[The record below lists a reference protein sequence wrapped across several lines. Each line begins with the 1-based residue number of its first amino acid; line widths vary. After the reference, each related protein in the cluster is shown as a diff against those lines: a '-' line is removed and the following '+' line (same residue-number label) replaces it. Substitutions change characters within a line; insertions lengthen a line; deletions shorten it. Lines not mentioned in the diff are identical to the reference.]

1 MTHILEKTEEVK
13 AELQEAVDAYNKLT
27 EQRNAV
33 QQRFTELQ
41 GSLKTLKEL
50 QEDEDGGEDS
60 RRNNKNF

>member
-1 MTHILEKTEEVK
+1 MTHLLEKTEEVK
-13 AELQEAVDAYNKLT
+13 AELQKVADAYNQLT

-60 RRNNKNF
+60 

>member
-13 AELQEAVDAYNKLT
+13 AELQEVVNAYNQLT
-27 EQRNAV
+27 EQRNAA

-60 RRNNKNF
+60 

>member
-41 GSLKTLKEL
+41 GSLKT
-50 QEDEDGGEDS
+50 
-60 RRNNKNF
+60 

>member
-41 GSLKTLKEL
+41 GSLKTLQEL

-60 RRNNKNF
+60 

>member
-13 AELQEAVDAYNKLT
+13 AELQEVVNAYNQLT
-27 EQRNAV
+27 EQRNAA

-50 QEDEDGGEDS
+50 QEEENGGTDS
-60 RRNNKNF
+60 